1 MIHGDNQ
8 YDARYIPSLFRKII
22 QTNADA
28 VTGSRMMKPRDA
40 LNGKMPLYKWIGNFV
55 LTKLFNIIFS
65 TKFTDAHTGLWI
77 YNLKGMNKINL
88 SNLDNG
94 FNFDNQLRIKYV
106 KLKKKIFEI
115 PIKTYYRNEKSS
127 FHITYAVKFVL
138 EILKSFLK

>member
-65 TKFTDAHTGLWI
+65 T
-77 YNLKGMNKINL
+77 NLLML
-88 SNLDNG
+88 
-94 FNFDNQLRIKYV
+94 
-106 KLKKKIFEI
+106 
-115 PIKTYYRNEKSS
+115 
-127 FHITYAVKFVL
+127 
-138 EILKSFLK
+138 ILVYGSII